1 MKKQQENADFR
12 NKKTASKRLFCIFWC
27 RRPDSNRHV
36 FLRLILNQLRLPI
49 SPLRHGR
56 GCGNVLD
63 YTCHRGLCKSLSCSP
78 LLSDEKNSVM
88 ANCCACLFNPAAYL
102 LHANITNNWP
112 PQANPP
118 AKTAPV
124 PLRAAVSGRA
134 ALCRPLCSS
143 AETGRRPA
151 HIGPDLS
158 A

>member
-1 MKKQQENADFR
+1 MQISET
-12 NKKTASKRLFCIFWC
+12 KKTASKRLFCIFWC

-88 ANCCACLFNPAAYL
+88 VNCCACLVNPAAYL
-102 LHANITNNWP
+102 LYATITKNRP
-112 PQANPP
+112 LQASPP
-118 AKTAPV
+118 AKTAPA
-124 PLRAAVSGRA
+124 PPPAAGSGRT

-151 HIGPDLS
+151 YIRPDLT